1 MRAPN
6 LSLAAARFALDLASS
21 EELVKLAD
29 DLLASGVYSYSLG
42 ELYSIRYPN
51 LSDVCP
57 LFTSSL
63 KELGVPL
70 PSREEA
76 ARTLVKGSISD
87 IAEGN
92 VTPLGGLTHL
102 LETISAVRLYQS
114 GVVIQPNL
122 DLCGS
127 GEVSHWVSEYEYMTT
142 LVDEGYIGA
151 DESEQRL
158 AALNSQ
164 VTAFADRWL
173 GEHAPLPI
181 DPSWLTWNEATV
193 RKLAQAIRDERRFG
207 DLPILADAL
216 EEAGCTSPDVLA
228 HCRDP
233 GNHSRRCWLV
243 DRLLS

>member
-1 MRAPN
+1 MLAPN

-29 DLLASGVYSYSLG
+29 DLLTSGVYSHSLG

-51 LSDVCP
+51 LDVVSP
-57 LFTSSL
+57 LFRSTL

-76 ARTLVKGSISD
+76 VRTLVKGSMSD

-92 VTPLGGLTHL
+92 VTPVEGLTHL
-102 LETISAVRLYQS
+102 GESLPAARLYQY
-114 GVVIQPNL
+114 GVLEQPIL
-122 DLCGS
+122 KLSAS
-127 GEVSHWVSEYEYMTT
+127 GEVSVWLAEYEYLTAPR
-142 LVDEGYIGA
+142 DDGYIGA

-158 AALNSQ
+158 AALNSH
-164 VTAFADRWL
+164 VIAFAERWL
-173 GEHAPLPI
+173 GEHAPLSI
-181 DPSWLTWNEATV
+181 DPNWLTSNEGTV

-216 EEAGCTSPDVLA
+216 EEAGCIDPEVLA
-228 HCRDP
+228 HCREP
-233 GNHSRRCWLV
+233 GNHTRRCWLV